1 VSRTRSLSPS
11 TFPSVYE
18 FPLSFFLRPLGA
30 LYGIGMRLRAA
41 AYSKGLFR
49 SWEPPVPCISIGNI
63 SWGGTGKTPLT
74 SWLAGKLIG
83 LGHSPVILTRGYKA
97 RPPRHPHLVRPDDDP
112 AVAGDEPLLLARFNP
127 KAHVVVDPVRSR
139 SGPWAVDQFSPDVI
153 LLDDGFQHLAVRRH
167 LDLVLLSPDDLVRDW
182 DRVNPAGRWRE
193 GAKSL
198 KRAHALLLNRTSGDV
213 SDLSF
218 RLESLDNQW
227 FPFLVRPGGLRSI
240 ASGEYRSLGP
250 EQPYLLIT
258 GIANPERVFH
268 TAVDLLG
275 RPPVETFLYPDH
287 HAYTETDVA
296 AIRRACD
303 RHGAVAVT
311 TAKDAVKL
319 ARFEDERFLVI
330 DLTLDFP
337 PGDHGTFP
345 DWISARLNALGLG

>member
-1 VSRTRSLSPS
+1 
-11 TFPSVYE
+11 
-18 FPLSFFLRPLGA
+18 
-30 LYGIGMRLRAA
+30 
-41 AYSKGLFR
+41 
-49 SWEPPVPCISIGNI
+49 
-63 SWGGTGKTPLT
+63 
-74 SWLAGKLIG
+74 
-83 LGHSPVILTRGYKA
+83 
-97 RPPRHPHLVRPDDDP
+97 
-112 AVAGDEPLLLARFNP
+112 
-127 KAHVVVDPVRSR
+127 VVDPVRSR
-139 SGPWAVDQFSPDVI
+139 SGPWAMEQFSPDVI

-167 LDLVLLSPDDLVRDW
+167 LDIVLLSPDDLVRDW
-182 DRVNPAGRWRE
+182 NRVNPAGRWRE
-193 GAKSL
+193 GARAL

-218 RLESLDNQW
+218 RLASLDNPW
-227 FPFLVRPGGLRSI
+227 FPFRVRPGGLRSI

-345 DWISARLNALGLG
+345 DWISARLKELKPGMMGCIRQTTRTAIIGFEPVGARFIAPMPCLPGFRGRDESRPYMRISIPPPAIPFNLSDSGPYCSCSKSNLDSGLRSE